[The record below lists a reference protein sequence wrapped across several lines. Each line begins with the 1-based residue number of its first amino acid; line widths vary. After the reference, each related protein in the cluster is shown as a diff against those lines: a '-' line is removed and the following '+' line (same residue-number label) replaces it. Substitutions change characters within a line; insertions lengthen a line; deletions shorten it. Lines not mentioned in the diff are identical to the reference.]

1 MESTATKTK
10 IRRRRRMNQNRKN
23 AYICMGIFAFFVL
36 LLIAIIVLT
45 LTNVIKNPALP
56 APVLGLIGLIFFLP
70 AIAALFFMG
79 RYYNDKKRY
88 QLGDLLSI
96 VSAVYFIFAIIQT
109 ILVLAQL
116 Y

>member
-1 MESTATKTK
+1 MESTTTETK
-10 IRRRRRMNQNRKN
+10 IRRRRRINKNRKN

-36 LLIAIIVLT
+36 LLIAVIVLT
-45 LTNVIKNPALP
+45 LTNVIENPTLP
-56 APVLGLIGLIFFLP
+56 APVLGLLGLIFFLP